1 MKKELNLDVRNILLE
16 NICDLFGNVN
26 NNIWK
31 KDDIN
36 DFSSFN
42 GLNSFFVKN
51 LKTKKIIIIYIKYL
65 K

>member
-26 NNIWK
+26 NIIRK

-42 GLNSFFVKN
+42 GLN
-51 LKTKKIIIIYIKYL
+51 
-65 K
+65 